1 MPAAVWTGAGGAVRG
16 SSAGPALVEPAQGL
30 ALLLRAHTAMSAPRD
45 RSGALHGLENIGG
58 VLGTAV
64 SPGCVRLSD
73 GAMRW
78 LVARIGPGAP
88 ATITG

>member
-1 MPAAVWTGAGGAVRG
+1 
-16 SSAGPALVEPAQGL
+16 
-30 ALLLRAHTAMSAPRD
+30 MSAPRD